1 MIFLM
6 LQESQNN
13 QYEVLKYLSHKNV
26 HIRFYIRFNTL
37 NRKKNKNK
45 ILVVI
50 HYLLIFNTKTLRK
63 KICQNFYGCFAY
75 H

>member
-37 NRKKNKNK
+37 NRK
-45 ILVVI
+45 
-50 HYLLIFNTKTLRK
+50 
-63 KICQNFYGCFAY
+63 
-75 H
+75 